1 VQGGSRMSLNL
12 IDPAVISEVTN
23 RPEDLI
29 YDLIHTQIKTEIPG
43 AAVLLTFY
51 LQSSAPEGYKG
62 IGELRDFGI

>member
-43 AAVLLTFY
+43 AAVLLTFWD
-51 LQSSAPEGYKG
+51 LG
-62 IGELRDFGI
+62 IGGIGGFGHCE